1 MSTPLTDTTPAARF
15 IDPKVLIKIQNLEL
29 VARTVV
35 EGFVQ
40 GLHRSPYMGFSVDFA
55 AYRQYMPGD
64 EIRRIDWNVF
74 SRSDKLYVKLY
85 EGETNTR
92 VLILLD
98 ISGSM
103 NYGSGDIKKI
113 DYARIVAACLS
124 YFAYHQRDGV
134 GLLTFDSQIG
144 SHVPPGRRR
153 GQLLTILSEIDRIQ
167 RSELTEF
174 RKPLRFLAEYLTR
187 RGVIVLISD
196 LYDEPENILAGLKVL
211 RSKGNDIIV
220 FHIMDN
226 FELTF
231 PFEDMAQFEDMETR
245 KKLHVIPEYLRTQ
258 YLVILNEHMEKIRK
272 ELAGCR
278 IDYCLMDTSKPLDQ
292 GLFTYLAARSALPDA
307 AEQAGGQF
315 EFGPRHGADAGY
327 VVQHAVRQQLRQDE
341 SRSAVANRWTAGRR
355 PDGDHR
361 VQRQR
366 DAALASDIGQ
376 GHVER

>member
-1 MSTPLTDTTPAARF
+1 MSTPVVEHAANRF

-29 VARTVV
+29 IARSVV

-40 GLHRSPYMGFSVDFA
+40 GLHRSPYLGFSVDFA

-92 VLILLD
+92 VLVLLD

-103 NYGSGDIKKI
+103 NYGSAGLKKI
-113 DYARIVAACLS
+113 DYARMLAACLS

-134 GLLTFDSQIG
+134 GLLTFDTEIR
-144 SHVPPGRRR
+144 SHTPASRRR
-153 GQLLTILSEIDRIQ
+153 GQLMTILSEIDRIQ
-167 RSELTEF
+167 PSELTEF

-187 RGVIVLISD
+187 RGLIVLISD
-196 LYDEPENILAGLKVL
+196 LYDEPDNIIAGLKVL

-231 PFEDMAQFEDMETR
+231 PYEETAQFEDMETK

-258 YLVILNEHMEKIRK
+258 YLVILKEHMERIRK
-272 ELAGCR
+272 ELSGMR
-278 IDYCLMDTSKPLDQ
+278 IDYCLMDTSKPLDA
-292 GLFTYLAARSALPDA
+292 GLFSYLGARSKT
-307 AEQAGGQF
+307 
-315 EFGPRHGADAGY
+315 
-327 VVQHAVRQQLRQDE
+327 V
-341 SRSAVANRWTAGRR
+341 
-355 PDGDHR
+355 
-361 VQRQR
+361 
-366 DAALASDIGQ
+366 
-376 GHVER
+376 

>member
-1 MSTPLTDTTPAARF
+1 MSTPVAEQPKNRF
-15 IDPKVLIKIQNLEL
+15 IDPKVLMKIQNLEL
-29 VARTVV
+29 VARSVV

-40 GLHRSPYMGFSVDFA
+40 GLHRSPYLGFSVDFA

-92 VLILLD
+92 VLVLLD

-134 GLLTFDSQIG
+134 GLLTFDSQIR

-167 RSELTEF
+167 PSELTEF
-174 RKPLRFLAEYLTR
+174 RKPLRFLAEFLTR

-231 PFEDMAQFEDMETR
+231 PFEDMAQFEDMETKR
-245 KKLHVIPEYLRTQ
+245 KLHVIPEYLRNQ
-258 YLVILNEHMEKIRK
+258 YLVILKDHMERLRK
-272 ELAGCR
+272 ELSGSR
-278 IDYCLMDTSKPLDQ
+278 IDYCLMDTSKPLDT
-292 GLFTYLAARSALPDA
+292 GLFTYLAARSK
-307 AEQAGGQF
+307 
-315 EFGPRHGADAGY
+315 
-327 VVQHAVRQQLRQDE
+327 
-341 SRSAVANRWTAGRR
+341 S
-355 PDGDHR
+355 
-361 VQRQR
+361 
-366 DAALASDIGQ
+366 I
-376 GHVER
+376 